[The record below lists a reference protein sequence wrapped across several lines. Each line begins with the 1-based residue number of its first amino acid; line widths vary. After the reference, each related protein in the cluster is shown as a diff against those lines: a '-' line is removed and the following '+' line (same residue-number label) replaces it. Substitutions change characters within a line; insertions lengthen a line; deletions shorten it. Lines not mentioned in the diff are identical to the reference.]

1 MNKFVS
7 LASENRDYSVAVRR
21 DFHQYPELGFQ
32 EFRTSEIVAG
42 ELTSSGLEV
51 SRNIGKTGVIGLLKG
66 KNPGK
71 TILLRFDMDAL
82 PIQEENSTDYVSKN
96 SGVMH
101 ACGHDG
107 HTAIGLTVAK
117 IISQYR
123 DQIYGTVKFIF
134 QPAEEGLGGAQATID
149 DGVLLNPRPDFC
161 LGLHLWNEK
170 PIGWI
175 GTNSGP
181 MMAGADVFEIIIKG
195 KGGHGGL
202 PNLAIDPIVAAA
214 QIVTTSQTIVSRNI
228 SPFAS
233 GVTSFCS
240 INGGSTFNVIPAEV
254 RLTGTIR
261 TFDREIRTTIV
272 RRLEEIAVNVGI
284 AMGCSVDFSINDITP
299 AVINDPII
307 ANHVINIVHDLYP
320 NFTTDDS
327 FQTMGSEDYSLF
339 LQEIPGCFF
348 FVGSAN
354 NDKNLVFGHH
364 HPKFDFDEEV
374 LPISVSLMLGMLMK
388 LDFLKTEENN

>member
-42 ELTSSGLEV
+42 ELTSFGLEV

-170 PIGWI
+170 PIGWV
-175 GTNSGP
+175 GTNPGP

-214 QIVTTSQTIVSRNI
+214 QIITASQTIVSRNI

-233 GVTSFCS
+233 GVISFCS

-261 TFDREIRTTIV
+261 TFDREVRTTIV

-284 AMGCSVDFSINDITP
+284 AMGCSVDFSIKDITP

-307 ANHVINIVHDLYP
+307 ANHVINIVHDHYP
-320 NFTTDDS
+320 NFTIDGS

-339 LQEIPGCFF
+339 LQEVPGCFF

-374 LPISVSLMLGMLMK
+374 LPISVSLMLEMLKK

>member
-42 ELTSSGLEV
+42 ELTSFGLEV

>member
-42 ELTSSGLEV
+42 ELTSFGLEV

-261 TFDREIRTTIV
+261 TFDREVRTTIV

-374 LPISVSLMLGMLMK
+374 LPISVSLMLGMLKK

>member
-42 ELTSSGLEV
+42 ELTSFGLEV

-261 TFDREIRTTIV
+261 TFDREVRTTIV

-299 AVINDPII
+299 AVINDHII